1 MYRRGYGRGP
11 MYYPPQQV
19 DPSIVSFGQVQLYD
33 PEHYDR
39 IGAAIKD
46 SQARYDASQA
56 AIAQHISDMGS
67 ADIEERHRNEYM
79 AQMHEGL
86 EKLYSGIM
94 KDYDGDVGRA
104 SARIIQN
111 LSSDRGLMSQLVQD
125 TAREREAFKEY
136 QQLKIAGKAPRIID
150 MEGNVREKSFEE
162 YHNLGHFDSSGNFI
176 RGQFTPLRGSADVST
191 YVSNNITK
199 ALNEHLQQGGL
210 SKYKGEG
217 IEGMLEH
224 ITRKGYT
231 QGQLSEYF
239 SKNLGNGI
247 TQLDQIT
254 DQLLKDVPGFIE
266 EFEDMSAEERHEAA
280 KKYVEPIIRNQVHS
294 QYQRGFLQ
302 DPSFDKKGGDKIPP
316 PIRIPNFEINSE
328 ANSNAKKI
336 LRRSD
341 KAIQAAD
348 KAETSA
354 ITNKVVMEAVQ
365 PEAVEASKEAWSN
378 AGTEYRDEMRSI
390 REQGDI
396 TVGQRVGLFFSGLY
410 RAYDWSMSMEEQEG
424 AKIVTKA
431 ITDRENDKKI
441 TNEVAKLIGGTYD
454 VVEGTKTFRRAFDVD
469 ENSLTPEQFD
479 KRQAY
484 LRIAYGNT
492 EKLDDWGLTED
503 GDGNIIIDFE
513 NSSKLKGYKFN
524 KEGRKRELLT
534 EIGNYIR
541 TTAVNSASN
550 LEKAKNNEYKNI
562 SKLAEDN
569 PIIPYLTSL
578 MVESGLDFDE
588 AKNKS
593 LQVFKNTKLNESI
606 RFDKTK
612 PIVYTGEENSASLE
626 KGMRTKFLVN
636 SSRNRVG
643 SVKEIKYK
651 DSGEKIVKDKSF
663 NDTIAKIKESDIE
676 GTFFD
681 LNDFTITI
689 VGKRKEDSF
698 EYNLPLENALPDGIR
713 EEFVRMKAFIDNGRN
728 MRYINGSIDTKNNKY
743 DVEYEEPLFISPDG
757 TEAFRYSLRI
767 NDKNE
772 YESVLQRYDHTIGD
786 FVEDRGYFEDY
797 VYGLITGAFIY

>member
-176 RGQFTPLRGSADVST
+176 RGQFTPLRGAADVST

-254 DQLLKDVPGFIE
+254 DRK
-266 EFEDMSAEERHEAA
+266 S
-280 KKYVEPIIRNQVHS
+280 
-294 QYQRGFLQ
+294 
-302 DPSFDKKGGDKIPP
+302 
-316 PIRIPNFEINSE
+316 
-328 ANSNAKKI
+328 
-336 LRRSD
+336 
-341 KAIQAAD
+341 
-348 KAETSA
+348 
-354 ITNKVVMEAVQ
+354 VV
-365 PEAVEASKEAWSN
+365 
-378 AGTEYRDEMRSI
+378 
-390 REQGDI
+390 
-396 TVGQRVGLFFSGLY
+396 
-410 RAYDWSMSMEEQEG
+410 
-424 AKIVTKA
+424 
-431 ITDRENDKKI
+431 
-441 TNEVAKLIGGTYD
+441 
-454 VVEGTKTFRRAFDVD
+454 
-469 ENSLTPEQFD
+469 
-479 KRQAY
+479 
-484 LRIAYGNT
+484 
-492 EKLDDWGLTED
+492 
-503 GDGNIIIDFE
+503 
-513 NSSKLKGYKFN
+513 
-524 KEGRKRELLT
+524 
-534 EIGNYIR
+534 
-541 TTAVNSASN
+541 
-550 LEKAKNNEYKNI
+550 
-562 SKLAEDN
+562 
-569 PIIPYLTSL
+569 
-578 MVESGLDFDE
+578 
-588 AKNKS
+588 
-593 LQVFKNTKLNESI
+593 
-606 RFDKTK
+606 
-612 PIVYTGEENSASLE
+612 
-626 KGMRTKFLVN
+626 
-636 SSRNRVG
+636 
-643 SVKEIKYK
+643 
-651 DSGEKIVKDKSF
+651 
-663 NDTIAKIKESDIE
+663 
-676 GTFFD
+676 
-681 LNDFTITI
+681 
-689 VGKRKEDSF
+689 
-698 EYNLPLENALPDGIR
+698 
-713 EEFVRMKAFIDNGRN
+713 
-728 MRYINGSIDTKNNKY
+728 
-743 DVEYEEPLFISPDG
+743 
-757 TEAFRYSLRI
+757 
-767 NDKNE
+767 
-772 YESVLQRYDHTIGD
+772 
-786 FVEDRGYFEDY
+786 
-797 VYGLITGAFIY
+797 